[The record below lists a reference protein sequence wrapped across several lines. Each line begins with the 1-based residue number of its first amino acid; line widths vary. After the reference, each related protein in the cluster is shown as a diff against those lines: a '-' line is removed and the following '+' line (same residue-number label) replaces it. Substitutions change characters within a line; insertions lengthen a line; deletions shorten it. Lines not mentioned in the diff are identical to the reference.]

1 MSSRLVTLFV
11 VLKLGIRFL
20 PEMMM
25 MMMMMIFSLREVLP
39 IKFPE

>member
-1 MSSRLVTLFV
+1 MSSRLVILFV

-25 MMMMMIFSLREVLP
+25 MMMIFSLREVLP